1 MASRHYISFFVTLAI
16 AAAGTPGAF
25 AAPPTDRATYE
36 GKHAP
41 ERPEEPA
48 AAPQA
53 SAQLDAQIAH
63 LRAIR
68 ERLSRASSDEE
79 RRMLLAE
86 RDTVMRD
93 AMATMH
99 GPAAGARTAGP
110 AGKPGGY
117 GPGMC
122 YDATQQHV
130 ALMQEMM
137 LAIPHGQGAGM
148 SQGGGPGPGMRRGMM
163 AQ

>member
-1 MASRHYISFFVTLAI
+1 MASRHSISLLITVAV
-16 AAAGTPGAF
+16 AAGTPGVF
-25 AAPPTDRATYE
+25 AAPATDRATYE

-48 AAPQA
+48 AAPQG
-53 SAQLDAQIAH
+53 SAELDAQIAH

-99 GPAAGARTAGP
+99 GPARVRTAGP
-110 AGKPGGY
+110 AGKPGGP

-122 YDATQQHV
+122 YDATQQHI

-137 LAIPHGQGAGM
+137 LAIPDGPGAGT
-148 SQGGGPGPGMRRGMM
+148 SKGIGPGPGMHRGMM

>member
-1 MASRHYISFFVTLAI
+1 MASRHCISFLIALAV
-16 AAAGTPGAF
+16 AAAGTPGVF
-25 AAPPTDRATYE
+25 AAPATDPATYK

-41 ERPEEPA
+41 ERPDEPA
-48 AAPQA
+48 AASQA
-53 SAQLDAQIAH
+53 SALLDAQIAH

-99 GPAAGARTAGP
+99 ESARARTAGP
-110 AGKPGGY
+110 SGNSGGR

-137 LAIPHGQGAGM
+137 LSMPDGQGVGMPKGAG
-148 SQGGGPGPGMRRGMM
+148 SGPGMHRGMM